1 MRRKLRPAEKE
12 MGRRSMR
19 TISMASLAVAGIAWL
34 CSGCGMTD
42 YRAQWAQSRC
52 NEVLAQARLEAVH
65 DLLANGQTDQAQE
78 VLSHYL
84 PEAALPL
91 GSAPMLTSAE
101 EDGKED
107 NPSQYAR
114 LILESDLELQ
124 NQTW

>member
-1 MRRKLRPAEKE
+1 
-12 MGRRSMR
+12 MR
-19 TISMASLAVAGIAWL
+19 TISIWSLAVAGIAWL

-42 YRAQWAQSRC
+42 YRAQWARSRC
-52 NEVLAQARLEAVH
+52 DEVLAQARLEAVQE
-65 DLLANGQTDQAQE
+65 LLADGQTDQAQQ

-84 PEAALPL
+84 PKAALPMSSTPL
-91 GSAPMLTSAE
+91 LAEVE